1 MRTRLRDGAQKKN
14 RNTQKTGLC
23 KHGNLVNCIP
33 TPHPPNIT
41 NTKDAQLSISLR
53 TDSVFCILNETR
65 PVRDL
70 FSVQNTH
77 FSFFFLFFLP
87 WLSGR
92 KHCGG
97 SQCHNVKE
105 RVGLGGKK
113 KQMLNESA
121 QLCC

>member
-77 FSFFFLFFLP
+77 FSFFFLFFFTLAE
-87 WLSGR
+87 R
-92 KHCGG
+92 K
-97 SQCHNVKE
+97 KA
-105 RVGLGGKK
+105 LWW
-113 KQMLNESA
+113 
-121 QLCC
+121 